1 MFVALIFKRKKKQP
15 SPVDSMLVNNKIEI
29 LNLDKLNY
37 VILRSVEKKSC
48 RIVAKL
54 YVINHIRLIKT
65 LMRS

>member
-1 MFVALIFKRKKKQP
+1 
-15 SPVDSMLVNNKIEI
+15 MLVNNKIEI